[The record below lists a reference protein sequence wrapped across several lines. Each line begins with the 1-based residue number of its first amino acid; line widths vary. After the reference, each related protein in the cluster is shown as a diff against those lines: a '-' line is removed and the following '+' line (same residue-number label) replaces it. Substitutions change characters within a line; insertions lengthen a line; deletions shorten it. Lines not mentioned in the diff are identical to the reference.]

1 MAGGGEIACLRRQ
14 AHTLGRGQVVRQ
26 RTLNPCTGGSNP
38 SAPASVRSAFLEGVK
53 VPAQQIVTP
62 AAWIYAP
69 DWLTPDQA
77 SYLTGHSVDHIK
89 WMIQDGCVDTNDAG
103 LIEKRSLH
111 EFQESLALVL
121 HWDE

>member
-1 MAGGGEIACLRRQ
+1 
-14 AHTLGRGQVVRQ
+14 
-26 RTLNPCTGGSNP
+26 LNPCTGGSNP
-38 SAPASVRSAFLEGVK
+38 SAPASVRSAFLEGAK

-69 DWLTPDQA
+69 DWLTIREACKLSGWDQDSMLEIIA
-77 SYLTGHSVDHIK
+77 EGGVDL
-89 WMIQDGCVDTNDAG
+89 DDAG
-103 LIEKRSLH
+103 LIDKQSLH